1 MSVAPKIEEKSGY
14 YDGYCDNE
22 GLLKEKAVY
31 KPFRYP
37 WCYDAWLTQ
46 QRIHWLPEEIPLA
59 EDVRDWQQK
68 LTAHE
73 KNLLTQI
80 FRFFTQAD
88 VEVNNC
94 YLRHYTTVFKPTE
107 VLMMMTAFASMETIH
122 VAAYSH
128 LLDTIGMPESEY
140 SAFLKYKEMKDKY
153 DYMQNFNVNNKREIA
168 KTVAVFSAFTEG
180 LQLFASF
187 AILLNFPRFNKMKG
201 MGQVVTWSVRDET
214 LHCNSMI
221 KIFNTFCAENP
232 GLLDASLK
240 KEITDACRTIVEHED
255 AFIDLAFEMGPIE
268 GLTAQQI
275 KDYIRWIANRRLLQL
290 KMDEIYDVKEN
301 PLEWIDTMLNGVEH
315 MNFFEG
321 RATEYSKASTKGSW
335 VEAFDFTK

>member
-1 MSVAPKIEEKSGY
+1 MSVVKLKEENNSKKKSG
-14 YDGYCDNE
+14 
-22 GLLKEKAVY
+22 LLTGNPVY

-46 QRIHWLPEEIPLA
+46 QRIHWLPEEVPLGD
-59 EDVRDWQQK
+59 DVRDWQK
-68 LTAHE
+68 NLNPAE

-88 VEVNNC
+88 VEVSNC
-94 YLRHYTTVFKPTE
+94 YIRHYMNVFKPTE
-107 VLMMMTAFASMETIH
+107 TLMMMSSFAAMETVHI
-122 VAAYSH
+122 AAYSH

-153 DYMQNFNVNNKREIA
+153 DYMQGFDVESNHNIA
-168 KTVAVFSAFTEG
+168 KTIAVFSAFTEG

-187 AILLNFPRFNKMKG
+187 AILLNFPRQNKMKG
-201 MGQVVTWSVRDET
+201 MGQIVTWSVRDET

-221 KIFNTFCAENP
+221 KLFRTFIDENP
-232 GLLDASLK
+232 EIWTEQLK
-240 KEITDACRTIVEHED
+240 KEIYESCRTIVAHED
-255 AFIDLAFEMGPIE
+255 AFINLAFEMGPIS
-268 GLTAQQI
+268 GLTSEEVKQ
-275 KDYIRWIANRRLLQL
+275 YIRWIGNRRLIQL
-290 KMDEIYDVKEN
+290 GLEPIYEVDKN
-301 PLEWIDTMLNGVEH
+301 PLTWLDTMLNAVEH

-335 VEAFDFTK
+335 AEAFSEK

>member
-59 EDVRDWQQK
+59 EDVRDWQKK

-107 VLMMMTAFASMETIH
+107 VLLMMTAFASMETIH